1 MDIPEVVA
9 TFLRELD
16 ALRIPELGINPLSP
30 EESARQS
37 AQLAK
42 MSPFAKHLGLIVLD
56 DANDSNPYCY
66 VSRGLATGMVL
77 HHDHE
82 GDVLVRFPDLASF
95 GDELRKLAV
104 RGDHIDELRFAE
116 RLRLPDQAALRA
128 ELRERIAANDKW
140 SEPFVRVFLPLL
152 DPADVETLELA
163 VSARDFYIREA
174 AGHVMARAPLPA
186 HLPLAQRLV
195 VDTHRQVRTPARRVL
210 VALKVPLPPPEPKGE
225 YVDDGERPRTALC
238 VSMIELP
245 NGQVRVLIDDLQRQ
259 RSEPPFTWTAKRF
272 ETHVDVNRGT
282 MYGGQPTDL
291 RQEQDLGGYVLALL
305 ERQLRADGG

>member
-16 ALRIPELGINPLSP
+16 ALRIPQLGINPLSP

-42 MSPFAKHLGLIVLD
+42 MSLFAKHMGLIVLD
-56 DANDSNPYCY
+56 DANDSNPFCY

-104 RGDHIDELRFAE
+104 RGDHIDELRFAP
-116 RLRLPDQAALRA
+116 RLRLTDQAALRA
-128 ELRERIAANDKW
+128 ELRERLAANDKW
-140 SEPFVRVFLPLL
+140 TEPFARVFLPLL

-163 VSARDFYIREA
+163 VSADDFYIREA
-174 AGHVMARAPLPA
+174 AGHAMARAPLPA
-186 HLPLAQRLV
+186 HLPLAQRLMA
-195 VDTHRQVRTPARRVL
+195 DPQAQVRTPARRVL
-210 VALKVPLPPPEPKGE
+210 VALKVPLPAPEPDTA
-225 YVDDGERPRTALC
+225 YVDDGQRPRTALC
-238 VSMIELP
+238 VSMLELP
-245 NGQVRVLIDDLQRQ
+245 DGQVRVVIDDLQRQ
-259 RSEPPFTWTAKRF
+259 RTEPPFTWTAQRF
-272 ETHVDVNRGT
+272 EVYVDVNRGS
-282 MYGGQPTDL
+282 MHDGQPTDP
-291 RQEQDLGGYVLALL
+291 RQLADLGGYVLALL